1 MKIAEGVGSEWLGC
15 CVTNASK
22 TVESISV
29 RSIRVDDAAELGCRD
44 MQTPIPTFAFG
55 GYLKRDRA
63 RYSAWQSTNF
73 ATPRAALSAFCQFRP
88 YHWHESLFENRDL
101 APGSASVALSL
112 SRRSENQAK
121 GSIGRPAAFHSG

>member
-44 MQTPIPTFAFG
+44 TQTPIPTFAFG

-88 YHWHESLFENRDL
+88 YHWHDESRAALDRRDTLL
-101 APGSASVALSL
+101 A
-112 SRRSENQAK
+112 
-121 GSIGRPAAFHSG
+121 AAQQDCTLQR